1 MKSKYKKV
9 LFSILA
15 FGGNIRYISLLS
27 LPTNSYCVFLIFV
40 SLLYYLYLYKQFS
53 LYCKQ

>member
-53 LYCKQ
+53 LYCKP